1 MTGNRCRWSGR
12 SAALLAL
19 AIVLGGCVTP
29 ATGNL
34 SYRGKARMSVEAAI
48 SETQTAR
55 LTLQTLDRDRIF
67 TTSAD
72 ETVTA
77 AESALGSISAAFD
90 SVQPPRESD
99 RVHDQTSKLLS
110 DSEDAVTAAR
120 IATRRNDKS
129 EIRHALADLFR
140 VIKQLQ
146 QAKKQLS

>member
-1 MTGNRCRWSGR
+1 
-12 SAALLAL
+12 
-19 AIVLGGCVTP
+19 
-29 ATGNL
+29 
-34 SYRGKARMSVEAAI
+34 MSVEAAI

-55 LTLQTLDRDRIF
+55 LTLQTLARNRIF
-67 TTSAD
+67 TTTAD